1 LNGKAAQSGDMAL
14 RIGKTLGVMMD
25 TLMQTQPANEIA
37 QTRKREKLTRVQR
50 IACAG

>member
-1 LNGKAAQSGDMAL
+1 MNGKAAQSGDMAL
-14 RIGKTLGVMMD
+14 RIGKTLGVKMD
-25 TLMQTQPANEIA
+25 TQTQPANEIA